1 MCLVQLTQP
10 RYTRVC
16 INIDICF
23 VGSGMLSQEIE
34 NEVEREVPVVQSRTR
49 RPSERI
55 IKNKL
60 EKKINGQ
67 GSTAESALDVDV
79 A

>member
-1 MCLVQLTQP
+1 
-10 RYTRVC
+10 
-16 INIDICF
+16 
-23 VGSGMLSQEIE
+23 MLSQEIE